1 MGDAAAIEALLAQG
15 LVDGVEIEAVFTA
28 SDREVVDDVGAVE
41 IGVLQAQHEAVVA
54 TATGEVAGGV
64 EDVIAGA
71 TVERV
76 DVPSGHEGVIA
87 VATDECRAGS
97 RLDVVVAS
105 AGVDPVADATAHGV
119 VTCIGKDDIG
129 AVTPVDIVVA
139 STGNQGIAAVATI
152 EGVST
157 FRGADERD
165 FVAEREGNA
174 GGVGIEHDIADAGK
188 DLVVAAASIEIVMA
202 IATLDGVIAS
212 ATLDQI
218 AARDTARRGIS
229 QSDLVVAVATLDI
242 VGLDIGDDEGVVARA
257 ADEIASTF

>member
-1 MGDAAAIEALLAQG
+1 MGNVAAIEALLAQG
-15 LVDGVEIEAVFTA
+15 LVNGVEIKTILTA
-28 SDREVVDDVGAVE
+28 ADREVIDDIGAVE
-41 IGVLQAQHEAVVA
+41 IGILQAQHEAVVA
-54 TATGEVAGGV
+54 AATGEVAGGV
-64 EDVIAGA
+64 EDVVADA

-188 DLVVAAASIEIVMA
+188 NLVVAAASIKVVMT
-202 IATLDGVIAS
+202 IAAVDGVIAG
-212 ATLDQI
+212 ATLDEI
-218 AARDTARRGIS
+218 AARDAARRGIS
-229 QSDLVVAVATLDI
+229 QGDPVVAVATIDI
-242 VGLDIGDDEGVVARA
+242 VGLDVGDDEGVVARA
-257 ADEIASTF
+257 ADEITAAF